1 MDGRISRAEAITKG
15 AIAVGGILGLDA
27 IGPFV
32 ARALADLSGSERE
45 ALNVALSFEYV
56 QSAFYGRAKERMK
69 GVDEVT
75 ELIDSLVEQEQEH
88 RAVLIA
94 QIKRLGVSPEPE
106 GDYAFAYFPTAAAFL
121 AMAATI
127 ELAAVHAY
135 NGIVP
140 AIESAEARTL
150 VASIA
155 QVEGRHAAA
164 VQLRL
169 GEPPAPQAF
178 DFGVRSFRAR
188 ASIEKFTGEY

>member
-1 MDGRISRAEAITKG
+1 MDSRISRAEALTKG
-15 AIAVGGILGLDA
+15 AIAVGGIVGLDA
-27 IGPFV
+27 VGPFV
-32 ARALADLSGSERE
+32 GRALAALSGSERE

-69 GVDEVT
+69 EVAEVT
-75 ELIDSLVEQEQEH
+75 DLIDSLAEQEQDH
-88 RAVLIA
+88 RAALLE
-94 QIKRLGVSPEPE
+94 QIKRLGGSPEPE
-106 GDYAFAYFPTAAAFL
+106 GDYAFAYFPNATAFL
-121 AMAATI
+121 TMAATI

-140 AIESAEARTL
+140 AVESAEARTV
-150 VASIA
+150 VASIG
-155 QVEGRHAAA
+155 QVEARHSAA

-188 ASIEKFTGEY
+188 ASIEKFTGEF